1 MRRQQNQTHK
11 FITVK
16 QYDRSRSLEAYQ
28 EIILCKY
35 GEIALKG
42 ANRRYFEDLLCRN
55 LKRRLERFGD
65 FAVERS
71 QSTIRIIPRDEFF
84 DIDGAYAQTK
94 KVFGL
99 VGVSRAAVC
108 AKDTDTICD
117 TLRHWCKTQLADVR
131 TFKVEAKRSDKTFP
145 LNSPQLCQLC
155 GGVILE
161 AMPRLHVDVHHPD
174 VVVRVEIRDTA
185 AYMHAGQDKGAGGM
199 PIGSNGKGLLL
210 LSGGIDSPVAGY
222 MMAKRGVQ
230 IEGLHFESMPY
241 TSDRAREKVVSLAQ
255 KMTEYCGDIRLH
267 VVSVTHIQE
276 ELMRRCDQDYFTL
289 LLRRFMMRLANLVAA
304 RNHCSALITGE
315 SLGQVASQTI
325 QALGVTNALAEYP
338 VFRPCIGMDKEEII
352 TVARKIDTF
361 DLSVLP
367 YEDCCTVFTPRHP
380 RTRPEMAKVEAQ
392 EEKVDVLSLQEE
404 ALSTLYTIDV
414 KR

>member
-1 MRRQQNQTHK
+1 M
-11 FITVK
+11 
-16 QYDRSRSLEAYQ
+16 EAYQ

>member
-1 MRRQQNQTHK
+1 M
-11 FITVK
+11 
-16 QYDRSRSLEAYQ
+16 EAYQ

-71 QSTIRIIPRDEFF
+71 QSTIRIIPRDEFC

-117 TLRHWCKTQLADVR
+117 TLRHWCQTQLADVR

-185 AYMHAGQDKGAGGM
+185 AYLHAGQD
-199 PIGSNGKGLLL
+199 
-210 LSGGIDSPVAGY
+210 
-222 MMAKRGVQ
+222 
-230 IEGLHFESMPY
+230 
-241 TSDRAREKVVSLAQ
+241 
-255 KMTEYCGDIRLH
+255 
-267 VVSVTHIQE
+267 
-276 ELMRRCDQDYFTL
+276 
-289 LLRRFMMRLANLVAA
+289 
-304 RNHCSALITGE
+304 
-315 SLGQVASQTI
+315 
-325 QALGVTNALAEYP
+325 
-338 VFRPCIGMDKEEII
+338 
-352 TVARKIDTF
+352 
-361 DLSVLP
+361 
-367 YEDCCTVFTPRHP
+367 
-380 RTRPEMAKVEAQ
+380 
-392 EEKVDVLSLQEE
+392 LSLIHISEP
-404 ALSTLYTIDV
+404 T
-414 KR
+414 RH